1 MIRMSTINQKII
13 MKYVDKYSV
22 TCYNPNCNKC
32 NKYVTFKNK
41 FVTEVNMKV
50 NFLKKGIMVAAFAG
64 AVMLS
69 TEEVIAAETMSLTRA
84 IKEVNTDIN
93 ANALTNALVEVKMET
108 SVTPTIVIK
117 SAEEM
122 QFESLF
128 NGKAFANTEDHVL
141 VYTEADTASEV
152 AGKLYNMSEVAIEA
166 IEEGWVSLQ
175 SGNVKGYVDVNSLLI
190 GRDAVETAKTVLKET
205 YADKD
210 IFTLTEEEIFD
221 CFKEGETLEEEAIR
235 LAEEEAARIAAEKAA
250 EEARLAAEREA
261 QLQRGR
267 SVIDF
272 ATQFVGNPYVYG
284 GTSLTNGADCSGF
297 VKSVYKHFGI
307 SLPRT
312 SGSMRSVGQKVSTSE
327 MQPGDIVCYS
337 GHVALYM
344 GDGMI
349 VHAANSK
356 DGIKISSAYYAKILT
371 VRRVL

>member
-1 MIRMSTINQKII
+1 
-13 MKYVDKYSV
+13 MK
-22 TCYNPNCNKC
+22 T
-32 NKYVTFKNK
+32 
-41 FVTEVNMKV
+41 
-50 NFLKKGIMVAAFAG
+50 NFLKKGIVVAAFAG
-64 AVMLS
+64 ALMLS
-69 TEEVIAAETMSLTRA
+69 AEEVIAAESMSLTQA

-93 ANALTNALVEVKMET
+93 VNALTSALVEVKKET
-108 SVTPTIVIK
+108 SVTATIAIK
-117 SAEEM
+117 STEEM
-122 QFESLF
+122 QFEALF
-128 NGKAFANTEDHVL
+128 NGKAFANTEDHIL

-152 AGKLYNMSEVAIEA
+152 AGKLYNMSEVTIENF
-166 IEEGWVSLQ
+166 EEEWVSLQ
-175 SGNVKGYVDVNSLLI
+175 SGNVTGYVNVDSLLI
-190 GRDAVETAKTVLKET
+190 GRDAIETAKEVLTET

-221 CFKEGETLEEEAIR
+221 CFKEGETLEEEAER
-235 LAEEEAARIAAEKAA
+235 LAAEEAARIAAEKAA

-261 QLQRGR
+261 KLQRGK
-267 SVIDF
+267 SVISY

-284 GTSLTNGADCSGF
+284 GTSLTNGTDCSGF

-312 SGSMRSVGQKVSTSE
+312 SGSMRSVGTKVSTSE

-349 VHAANSK
+349 VHAANSR